1 MLVILFSCVFIFSI
15 HFILLHT
22 TPHLLLKRQPIALLR
37 LPWRTA
43 CHTRRNG
50 RCDRTPERLH
60 VKICGAANRWP
71 WDKKKNQQIVFGE
84 TRELEVRM
92 LLNLRSSTEE
102 VQADQTLPH
111 GRIWNP
117 LHGSSQRSFFGLVL
131 DFQGGIYFLGMIDL
145 HIHSLRYAMRVI
157 QTHKSCITYMYI
169 YICILNIYVY
179 TRPLQ

>member
-60 VKICGAANRWP
+60 VKIVVPQIGGP
-71 WDKKKNQQIVFGE
+71 GIKKNQQIVFGE

-131 DFQGGIYFLGMIDL
+131 DFQGVIYFLGMIDL
-145 HIHSLRYAMRVI
+145 HIHSLRNAMWVI

-179 TRPLQ
+179 TRPFQ